1 MSIAPAPAADTERS
15 DDDLLVLTAEGNQ
28 EAFALFYDRTASRV
42 YGLVKRVLID
52 PAQSEEVTQDVYL
65 EAWQNASRFD
75 PTKGKAL
82 SWLLTMAH
90 RRAIDRVRASQSSRN
105 RDLAVGV
112 RDFEE
117 TRDDVEE
124 TVEITLEHQRIT
136 KAILTLTANQQ
147 QALELTYFQGLT
159 NTEAA
164 LKAGVP
170 VGTMKTR
177 IRDALIALRTRVG
190 ASEAA

>member
-1 MSIAPAPAADTERS
+1 LSIAPAPAADTERS
-15 DDDLLVLTAEGNQ
+15 DDDLLVLTAEGNK
-28 EAFALFYDRTASRV
+28 EAFAVFYDRTASRV

-75 PTKGKAL
+75 PGKGKAL

-136 KAILTLTANQQ
+136 KAIHTPTPNQQ

-170 VGTMKTR
+170 IGTMKTR
-177 IRDALIALRTRVG
+177 LRDALIALRTRVG
-190 ASEAA
+190 APAAA